1 MPSVRQALLAFD
13 AKKFVD
19 RHGGYKESLS
29 AHSFEYLLPC
39 PYCSSSRLRWNV
51 QKCTWIC
58 WGCRRTGDTFKLIQ
72 VFEKCDDE
80 QALAILFDGY
90 VGGNAPAELHAIP
103 AVPARRKQKLTRL
116 PQIPWPS
123 GVDVLADT
131 PLHAPAWEYLRTRG
145 LGPELLRDWR
155 LGWGRLGWLR
165 EYIVFPVMMDGGL
178 VYWQGRAAYEQVEN
192 AKVAGYRKTLN
203 PRSVPGCATAQ
214 DVLFNYDR
222 AKSAS
227 HLVIC
232 EGPIDAL
239 KIGPHA
245 VALFGKVASPS
256 KVARLL
262 RCRALRY
269 TVYLDAGEEE
279 RQRAEHLAAQLSG
292 FAPTHIATPPTG
304 YDPGALT
311 KEQNAHVI
319 AQAPRFTGRS
329 LGTL

>member
-1 MPSVRQALLAFD
+1 M
-13 AKKFVD
+13 
-19 RHGGYKESLS
+19 
-29 AHSFEYLLPC
+29 
-39 PYCSSSRLRWNV
+39 
-51 QKCTWIC
+51 
-58 WGCRRTGDTFKLIQ
+58 
-72 VFEKCDDE
+72 
-80 QALAILFDGY
+80 
-90 VGGNAPAELHAIP
+90 
-103 AVPARRKQKLTRL
+103 
-116 PQIPWPS
+116 PWPS

-131 PLHAPAWEYLRTRG
+131 PLHAPAWDYLRKRG

-155 LGWGRLGWLR
+155 LGWGRMGWLR
-165 EYIVFPVMMDGGL
+165 EYILFPVLMDGGL
-178 VYWQGRAAYEQVEN
+178 VYWQGRF
-192 AKVAGYRKTLN
+192 AGDWREARVPKTRN
-203 PRSVPGCATAQ
+203 PRSVEGYATAQ

-222 AKSAS
+222 AKAAS

-279 RQRAEHLAAQLSG
+279 REHAERLAAQLSG
-292 FAPTHIATPPTG
+292 FAPTHIATPPPG

-311 KEQNAHVI
+311 IEQNAHVLEH
-319 AQAPRFTGRS
+319 APRYV
-329 LGTL
+329 GTTLRGVS